1 MSSGNR
7 KKKRGGFL
15 WTLLIVVFGAVFV
28 FSGIKL
34 YGILTEYHEGVEIY
48 EEVRESYAELRVMEE
63 SEPSRKEREQAKA
76 AAQSAAEESAEAAPE
91 EESDAPV
98 PGTPEEETD
107 PQVPGTSEEET
118 DTPASDAPEEE
129 TDTAAS
135 DAPEEETDVPEP
147 GIPEEETDVPEPGIP
162 EEETDAPSSDAP
174 EEETDTAASDAPEEK
189 TDAPASDAPV
199 PGTAQEETE
208 SAPAEP
214 AWYASFTQDYSDHEH
229 PQKLDFLHTTIDFLL
244 IPRYVFD
251 FGALLRLN
259 PEVCGWIMIKDTYVD
274 YPVVKGTD
282 NVFYLRHA
290 VGGELNNA
298 GSVFADFR
306 HTAPFYEKNTVI
318 YAHNQRNLRMF
329 HQLLSYQKKEY
340 MEAHPYVDIYLPDG
354 TMQVYRVY
362 SCHVETG
369 TESYKIGFADTEAF
383 DRFIRYTQESAL
395 YDSYVPVFADD
406 RILTLVTCTDEA
418 DEKRVVIHAVFVE
431 QTRGDR

>member
-118 DTPASDAPEEE
+118 DAPASDAPEEE

-135 DAPEEETDVPEP
+135 DT
-147 GIPEEETDVPEPGIP
+147 PEEETDVPEPGIP
-162 EEETDAPSSDAP
+162 EEETDAPS
-174 EEETDTAASDAPEEK
+174 
-189 TDAPASDAPV
+189 SDAPV

-383 DRFIRYTQESAL
+383 DRFIRYTQESAM